1 MASPGRRERKVVT
14 VLFADLVGFTSR
26 AETLD
31 PEDVEAILRP
41 YHAHL
46 REELERFGGTV
57 EKFIGDAVLSVF
69 GAPVAHEDD
78 PERAVRAAL
87 AIRDWILEEGELE
100 IRLAVSTGEALV
112 SLGARLTHGE
122 SLVAGDVVNTASR
135 LQGAAP
141 VNGILVGETTYR
153 ATERVIRYRDAPA
166 VEAKGK
172 ASPVPVW
179 EVVEARSRVGVDVA
193 LEPRMPL
200 VGRERELDLLRGSL
214 ARARHER
221 SPQLVTLVGVPG
233 IGKTRLVQE
242 LFRTIEADPELIHWR
257 QGRSL
262 PYGDGVQLGALSE
275 IVKAHAGILEG
286 DPAESA
292 TRKLNAVVEE
302 ISDDEGETAWIE
314 RHLRPLLGL
323 TTGSE
328 ARTDRNESFA
338 AWRRFFEGL
347 AEQRPL
353 VLVFEDLHWADEGLL
368 DFVDHLVDW
377 SAGVPL
383 LVVVAARPELL
394 TRRPGWGGGK
404 PNAATVS
411 LAPLSDD
418 ETARL
423 VHAFLDRTVLPAELQ
438 SALVQHSGGNPLYAE
453 EFARI
458 ALERGTADGG
468 ADLPLPDTVQGL
480 IAARLDSLGEYEK
493 GLLQDAAV
501 VGRVFWLGAVMALGG
516 EDDRREL
523 EDRLHGLERKEFLLR
538 ERRSVVEGDTQYA
551 FSHVLVRDVAYTQIP
566 RPERAEK
573 HERAAVWIE
582 SLGRSEDHA
591 EMRAH
596 HYLSAL
602 EAARA
607 AGRETPALVDS
618 TRHALREAGDRAT
631 ALNAVQ
637 AAVHHYDRALELSRD
652 DDDGR
657 PELLFM
663 AARARFDAGQGNVE
677 ELTTARDALLAKG
690 DTGGAAEAAVL
701 AGDAAWTEGRGE
713 DALRL
718 LARAEELA
726 EPLPTSAAKASV
738 YATLSRLHW
747 LGTRDEK
754 SRRLSAEALAMA
766 DELGLVAIRAQLL
779 TRLGTSRAVEGDLSG
794 LDALEESISIYE
806 KLGSPDAQRPYNNL
820 ADTLYRLGRIHE
832 TGEVTARMSAAR
844 KRYPGI
850 VEWARWN
857 ESQELHVHYA
867 AGNWEEALELAERQ
881 IAHLEAGTRHY
892 LESDWRIFRARI
904 RFARGDTAGAEEDA
918 ETALERARAAGD
930 AQLMTPSL
938 ALQARL
944 LAAGRRPETESV
956 AVELLELCRRLPA
969 DLASDWFPEAAPA
982 FVAVGRPADLELIA
996 ATVPTPT
1003 PWLDAGLALG
1013 RGDPAAAAEI
1023 FAEMGALPFE
1033 AEARLLAARM
1043 GIDARLDDAITF
1055 FRRVGATAYL
1065 AEAERRLATTRSA

>member
-1 MASPGRRERKVVT
+1 MTVPGRRERKVVT

-31 PEDVEAILRP
+31 PEDVEAIIRP

-46 REELERFGGTV
+46 RDELERFGGTV

-87 AIRDWILEEGELE
+87 AIRDWICDEGELE
-100 IRLAVSTGEALV
+100 IRLAVTTGEALV

-135 LQGAAP
+135 LQVAAP
-141 VNGILVGETTYR
+141 VNGILVGEATYR
-153 ATERVIRYRDAPA
+153 ATERMIGYRDAPA
-166 VEAKGK
+166 VDAKGK
-172 ASPVPVW
+172 SSQVPVW

-242 LFRTIEADPELIHWR
+242 LFRTIEADPELIYWR

-275 IVKAHAGILEG
+275 IVKAHAGVLEG

-292 TRKLNAVVEE
+292 TRKLNAVVKE
-302 ISDDEGETAWIE
+302 ISHDEGETAWIE

-347 AEQRPL
+347 AEERPL

-383 LVVVAARPELL
+383 LVVVAGRPELL

-423 VHAFLDRTVLPAELQ
+423 VHGLLDRTVLPAELQ

-458 ALERGTADGG
+458 ALERGTSDGG
-468 ADLPLPDTVQGL
+468 ADLPLPETVQGL
-480 IAARLDSLGEYEK
+480 IAARLDSLGGNEK
-493 GLLQDAAV
+493 ELLQDAAV

-516 EDDRREL
+516 EDNLREL

-607 AGRETPALVDS
+607 AGRETPALVDA
-618 TRHALREAGDRAT
+618 TRLALRGAGDRAS

-637 AAVHHYDRALELSRD
+637 AAVHHYDRALELSRED
-652 DDDGR
+652 DDDR
-657 PELLFM
+657 PELLFT
-663 AARARFDAGQGNVE
+663 AARARFDAAEGSVE
-677 ELTTARDALLAKG
+677 ELTAARDALLAKG
-690 DTGGAAEAAVL
+690 DTARAAEAAVL

-718 LARAEELA
+718 LERAEELA

-747 LGTRDEK
+747 LGSRDEK
-754 SRRLSAEALAMA
+754 SRRLSDEALAMA

-779 TRLGTSRAVEGDLSG
+779 TRLGTSRAIEGDLSG

-806 KLGSPDAQRPYNNL
+806 QLGSPDAQRPYNNL

-857 ESQELHVHYA
+857 ESQELHVQYA

-881 IAHLEAGTRHY
+881 IAQLEAGTRHY
-892 LESDWRIFRARI
+892 LEPDWRILRARI
-904 RFARGDTAGAEEDA
+904 RFARGDTAGAQEDA
-918 ETALERARAAGD
+918 DTALERARAAGD

-938 ALQARL
+938 ALQVRL
-944 LAAGRRPETESV
+944 LAARRRPETESV
-956 AVELLELCRRLPA
+956 AFELLELCRQKPA
-969 DLASDWFPEAAPA
+969 DVVSDWFPEAAPA
-982 FVAVGRPADLELIA
+982 FAELGRAADIEAIA
-996 ATVPTPT
+996 ETAPTPT
-1003 PWLDAGLALG
+1003 PWRDAGLALG
-1013 RGDPAAAAEI
+1013 RGNPAAAAEI
-1023 FAEMGALPFE
+1023 FGEMGALPFE
-1033 AEARLLAARM
+1033 AEARLLAARA
-1043 GIDARLDDAITF
+1043 GVDAGLDKAIAF
-1055 FRRVGATAYL
+1055 FRGVGATGFL
-1065 AEAERRLATTRSA
+1065 REAEAVAAKSRSA